1 MVKTLVLVRCED
13 FEKWWKVFEES
24 SDLRKS
30 FGSQGVQVFRVK
42 GEPGTAVILADYAD
56 LEQAKSL
63 FQSQEYRQAIQH
75 AGVIG
80 IPEVRFLDKAGQ
92 LAA

>member
-1 MVKTLVLVRCED
+1 MVHTLVLVKCED
-13 FEKWWKVFEES
+13 FEKWWAVFQES
-24 SDLRKS
+24 SNLRKS
-30 FGSQGVQVFRVK
+30 FGSQGAQVFRVQ
-42 GEPGTAVILADYAD
+42 GEPGAGVILAEYAD
-56 LEQAKSL
+56 LEKAKSM

-80 IPEVRFLDKAGQ
+80 IPEVRFLDEVGK